1 MSSRLER
8 EIECVE
14 LGPGKIQIFRT
25 QLCASRTRRSL
36 GGINKT
42 VHVGRNESESVQDDP
57 TFETQ
62 SKNSELRDNPL
73 DNETALLKF
82 CSMLKALFL
91 PCTSL
96 ALLQPITAYT
106 NTKVQGT
113 Y

>member
-1 MSSRLER
+1 MRVSHAQKPGWNQQECSLE
-8 EIECVE
+8 
-14 LGPGKIQIFRT
+14 
-25 QLCASRTRRSL
+25 
-36 GGINKT
+36 
-42 VHVGRNESESVQDDP
+42 RNESEPVQDDP

-62 SKNSELRDNPL
+62 GKDSELRDNPL